1 MTVPA
6 FHRAILIT
14 PEPGRVSAEVEDD
27 FHHMLVVLRHDG
39 ECIAE
44 VEATV
49 LRAPWTTCPG
59 AEEVV
64 RRSFR
69 GVRMADAPAVR
80 GKSLNCTHLFDLVL
94 FAAAHARETE
104 PLRYDIRVTD
114 AVDSARELR
123 LERNGAVAMRWT
135 ERDRKLESPENLVG
149 RTLYQLGDAIAAM
162 EAGEAEM
169 ARILRWAGLIALG
182 RRLTSADL
190 GKTLSREPVCFT
202 FQPENAGNAARAGEV
217 IDFSGRGALAGSR
230 AASGIFFNRKE
241 EKG

>member
-14 PEPGRVSAEVEDD
+14 PEPGHVSAEVEDD

-94 FAAAHARETE
+94 FAAAHAREVQ

-114 AVDSARELR
+114 AVGGVRELR
-123 LERNGAVAMRWT
+123 LERNGAIAMRWT
-135 ERDRKLESPENLVG
+135 ERESKLESPEDLVG

-169 ARILRWAGLIALG
+169 ARILRWAGLMALG
-182 RRLTSADL
+182 RRLRDDL
-190 GKTLSREPVCFT
+190 ARAMPRDPVCFS
-202 FQPENAGNAARAGEV
+202 FQPENARKAERIGEV
-217 IDFSGRGALAGSR
+217 IDFSGRGALAGR
-230 AASGIFFNRKE
+230 PIDEFNRRE
-241 EKG
+241 ERG